1 MKVSS
6 ARFVKSAFKP
16 ADFPRDQLREIAF
29 IGRSNVGKSRLLNT
43 LANLKGLARISSS
56 PGRTQAINYFLINDR
71 AYFVDLPGYGYAKVP
86 KQVRDQWRPMVESYL
101 NERPQLRLVLLLVD
115 SRIPPTASDV
125 LMKEWLDHYGID
137 HVVILT
143 KADKLSKSKLN
154 RAVQTARE
162 VLESQ
167 ELIPFSAV
175 TGLGK
180 NAVLNRIQTT
190 ISQVEA
196 THSSRTRP
204 STPKQVIPH
213 E

>member
-43 LANLKGLARISSS
+43 LASLKGLARISSS
-56 PGRTQAINYFLINDR
+56 PGRTQAINFFLIDDR
-71 AYFVDLPGYGYAKVP
+71 VYFVDLPGYGYAKVP

-143 KADKLSKSKLN
+143 KADKLSRNKLN

-162 VLESQ
+162 ALGSE

-196 THSSRTRP
+196 THSG
-204 STPKQVIPH
+204 
-213 E
+213 

>member
-43 LANLKGLARISSS
+43 LASLKGLARISSS
-56 PGRTQAINYFLINDR
+56 PGRTQAINFFLINDR

-86 KQVRDQWRPMVESYL
+86 KKVRDQWRPMVESYL

-154 RAVQTARE
+154 RAVQTARQA
-162 VLESQ
+162 LESQ

-180 NAVLNRIQTT
+180 NAVLNRIQTS

-196 THSSRTRP
+196 THSG
-204 STPKQVIPH
+204 
-213 E
+213 